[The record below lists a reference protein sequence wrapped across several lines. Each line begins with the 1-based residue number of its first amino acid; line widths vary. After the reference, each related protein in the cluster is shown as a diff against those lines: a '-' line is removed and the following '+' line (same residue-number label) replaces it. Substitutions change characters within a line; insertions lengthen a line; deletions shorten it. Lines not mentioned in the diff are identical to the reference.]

1 MAANIEVGKRPV
13 DCAGFIT
20 MLVGLLFARM
30 TPAVNNLGE
39 EMDDIE
45 EDVLAGNVTALR
57 EQIASIR
64 KKVII
69 FKRYI
74 APQRDLMSV
83 VSLSRSGNTT
93 N

>member
-1 MAANIEVGKRPV
+1 MTSA
-13 DCAGFIT
+13 IT
-20 MLVGLLFARM
+20 
-30 TPAVNNLGE
+30 NLGE

-45 EDVLAGNVTALR
+45 EDVLAGNGTALR

-64 KKVII
+64 KKAII

-83 VSLSRSGNTT
+83 VSRSRSGNTT